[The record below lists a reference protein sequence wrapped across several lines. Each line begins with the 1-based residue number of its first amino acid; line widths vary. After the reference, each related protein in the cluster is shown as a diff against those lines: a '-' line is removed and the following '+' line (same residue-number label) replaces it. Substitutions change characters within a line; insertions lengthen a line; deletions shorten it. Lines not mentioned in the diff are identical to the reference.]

1 MNSKLLSIFPGS
13 LYERSTGHIEDLLLH
28 VNFYK
33 QLSLLLSSNQ
43 ILECMGVLVANLSK
57 FGEPCLERP
66 MIVLGYS
73 CHNTSTIVVAS
84 DNDIFDLK
92 DFYCIL
98 NDCQRRNIRGRD
110 NISNVS

>member
-1 MNSKLLSIFPGS
+1 
-13 LYERSTGHIEDLLLH
+13 
-28 VNFYK
+28 V
-33 QLSLLLSSNQ
+33 
-43 ILECMGVLVANLSK
+43 GVLVANPSK